1 MGYARLDI
9 VLFCNEEIVKRKYTI
24 FYFDT
29 GYFFDNIASREI
41 DFKGFEQYFK
51 LPFKQII
58 VC

>member
-1 MGYARLDI
+1 MVYTRYFLI
-9 VLFCNEEIVKRKYTI
+9 FLEYTI
-24 FYFDT
+24 DFDT